1 MKFKT
6 NWLKS
11 TVMIM
16 ALGVFITGC
25 ASSQKTKAV
34 DRERYLTSA
43 GFKKMLADTQEKL
56 DHLKKMPQR
65 EIFNKEKDGTLYYVW
80 ADQKSCNCLYYGD
93 EDAYESY
100 QQILLILKLKRD
112 DAASA
117 AMDRAGL
124 RGGWGMWGIWRGPM
138 RY

>member
-1 MKFKT
+1 
-6 NWLKS
+6 
-11 TVMIM
+11 MILS
-16 ALGVFITGC
+16 LGVLITGC

-34 DRERYLTSA
+34 DREQYLTSA
-43 GFKKMLADTQEKL
+43 GFRKILADTQEKL

-65 EIFNKEKDGTLYYVW
+65 DIFNIEKNGTLYYVW
-80 ADQKSCNCLYYGD
+80 ADEKSCNCIYYGD

-124 RGGWGMWGIWRGPM
+124 RGGWGMWGTWRGPM
-138 RY
+138 RYKT